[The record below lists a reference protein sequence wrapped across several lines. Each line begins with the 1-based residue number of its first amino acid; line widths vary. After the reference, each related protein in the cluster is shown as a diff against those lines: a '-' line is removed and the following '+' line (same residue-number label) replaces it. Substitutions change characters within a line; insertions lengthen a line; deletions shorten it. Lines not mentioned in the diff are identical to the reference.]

1 MDFSNIPQ
9 KILSW
14 GSSLGQK
21 LWSLV
26 PSMDFGMEPR
36 TFFLLAALLLFLI
49 SFLVNLFQRRY
60 SKARFERMINKEDS
74 VAGFLEGIHKN
85 LNDLEWTCSIEMHGA
100 SSPQELGKVI
110 GALRNKV
117 ELSLADL
124 RTHLQSFR
132 YYRKMEKDAKKNKL
146 PKGKKEPTL

>member
-1 MDFSNIPQ
+1 MDISSITQ

-14 GSSLGQK
+14 GQK
-21 LWSLV
+21 ILSFV
-26 PSMDFGMEPR
+26 PSVDFGMEAK

-49 SFLVNLFQRRY
+49 SLFVNLLQRRY
-60 SKARFERMINKEDS
+60 AKARFERMLNKEDS
-74 VAGFLEGIHKN
+74 VASFLEGINKN

-117 ELSLADL
+117 ESTLADL
-124 RTHLQSFR
+124 RAHLQSFR
-132 YYRKMEKDAKKNKL
+132 HYRKMEKAAKKNKL

>member
-1 MDFSNIPQ
+1 MDISSFTQ

-14 GSSLGQK
+14 GQK
-21 LWSLV
+21 ILSFPPPV
-26 PSMDFGMEPR
+26 DFGMEPK
-36 TFFLLAALLLFLI
+36 TFFLLAALLLLLI
-49 SFLVNLFQRRY
+49 SFLVNLLQRRY
-60 SKARFERMINKEDS
+60 AKTRFERMLNKEDS
-74 VAGFLEGIHKN
+74 VASFLEGINKN

-117 ELSLADL
+117 EMTVADL

-132 YYRKMEKDAKKNKL
+132 QYRKMEKAAKKNKL

>member
-1 MDFSNIPQ
+1 MDISSFTQ

-14 GSSLGQK
+14 GQK
-21 LWSLV
+21 ILSFA
-26 PSMDFGMEPR
+26 PSVDFGMEPK

-49 SFLVNLFQRRY
+49 SLLVNLLQRRY
-60 SKARFERMINKEDS
+60 SRARFDRMLNKEDS
-74 VAGFLEGIHKN
+74 VAGFLEGINKN
-85 LNDLEWTCSIEMHGA
+85 LNDLEWTCSIEMRGA

-110 GALRNKV
+110 GAVRNKV
-117 ELSLADL
+117 ELTLADL

-132 YYRKMEKDAKKNKL
+132 QYRKKEKAAKKNKI

>member
-1 MDFSNIPQ
+1 MDISSFTQ

-14 GSSLGQK
+14 GQK
-21 LWSLV
+21 ILSFV
-26 PSMDFGMEPR
+26 PSVDFGMEPK

-49 SFLVNLFQRRY
+49 SLLVNLLQRRY
-60 SKARFERMINKEDS
+60 SRARFDRMLNKEDS
-74 VAGFLEGIHKN
+74 VAGFLEGINKN
-85 LNDLEWTCSIEMHGA
+85 LNDLEWTCSIEMHGS

-110 GALRNKV
+110 GAVRNKV
-117 ELSLADL
+117 ELTLADL

-132 YYRKMEKDAKKNKL
+132 QYRKKEKAAKKNKI